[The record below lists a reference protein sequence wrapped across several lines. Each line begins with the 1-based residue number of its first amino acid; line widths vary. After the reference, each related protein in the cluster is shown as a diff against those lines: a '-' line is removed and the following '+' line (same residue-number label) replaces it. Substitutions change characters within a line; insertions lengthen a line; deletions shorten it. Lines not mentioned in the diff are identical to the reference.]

1 MVHGRQ
7 GMKLEAFKFSVYIL
21 IPVGASLTFNDPN
34 VQRWAAD
41 YFQFL
46 KYPANPNTNLKGE
59 FEALVEK
66 TRKVKEARREY
77 AAQMQKLQEG
87 AQKRRIEEQLA
98 ESESAKKKGWWR
110 FHWLRKSKKD
120 IEVNQEAVEVTRS

>member
-66 TRKVKEARREY
+66 TKKEKEARREY

-87 AQKRRIEEQLA
+87 AQKRAQEEQLQA
-98 ESESAKKKGWWR
+98 SRQASRQPLGRHSVGAMPWR
-110 FHWLRKSKKD
+110 GLLSHRAIWNY
-120 IEVNQEAVEVTRS
+120 I

>member
-21 IPVGASLTFNDPN
+21 IPIGASLTFNDPN

-66 TRKVKEARREY
+66 NRKEKEARREY

-98 ESESAKKKGWWR
+98 ESEGEKKGWWR
-110 FHWLRKSKKD
+110 FNWLRRSKK
-120 IEVNQEAVEVTRS
+120 EVEGNQGAVEVTRS